1 MDGEALPGEAY
12 ADSGTAY
19 VPLAPFLEAVGGW
32 ETSWDPEAR
41 TAWAETELFSL
52 AAPIQNSH
60 VLADGWLYDTGGST
74 VVRDGSTYVP
84 LRSLANL
91 LGAQVEFVDWDS
103 PVAVFTA
110 QEAAYTEEDLYW
122 LSRIISAESQGES
135 LRGQLAVGSVVL
147 RRMADP
153 GFPDTI
159 REVIFD
165 RAGAVQFEP
174 TANGTVYNDPTEQS
188 ILAARMVLS
197 GTRTAGDSLYFF
209 APALSQGTWIR
220 ENCAYVETIGAH
232 MFFQ

>member
-110 QEAAYTEEDLYW
+110 QEAAYTEEDQ
-122 LSRIISAESQGES
+122 IG
-135 LRGQLAVGSVVL
+135 
-147 RRMADP
+147 
-153 GFPDTI
+153 
-159 REVIFD
+159 
-165 RAGAVQFEP
+165 RAHV
-174 TANGTVYNDPTEQS
+174 
-188 ILAARMVLS
+188 
-197 GTRTAGDSLYFF
+197 
-209 APALSQGTWIR
+209 
-220 ENCAYVETIGAH
+220 
-232 MFFQ
+232 